1 MAFIELNKEKLLHN
15 FHYLDDLF
23 EKNNI
28 KWGMV
33 SKILCGNKE
42 YIKLL
47 LELGIKEIHD
57 SRVSNLEVIKKVNPD
72 VQTVYIKP
80 PPKRSIR
87 SLVKYAD
94 VSLNTEYDTIKL
106 ISEEAKRQNKT
117 HKIII
122 MIEMGDL
129 REGVMGEDVLDF
141 YSSVLKL
148 PNINVVGIG
157 TNLNCLNGIMPTHD
171 KMVQLS
177 LYEQLIEATFNKKIP
192 WVSGGSSVTIPLIY
206 KKLIPKGVNHFR
218 IGETLFFGNNLI
230 TGKPIKGMKTDV
242 FKLYA
247 EVIELREKP
256 KMPIGEVGTNVAGES
271 PEFNEKDYGKTP
283 FRAILDIG
291 LLDIDTKNIK
301 PLTKSFHFSGAS
313 SDMMVLDIGR
323 NSGKLKIGDLV
334 EFRPDYMGVLRIL
347 NSDYIDKKIV

>member
-117 HKIII
+117 HKII
-122 MIEMGDL
+122 
-129 REGVMGEDVLDF
+129 
-141 YSSVLKL
+141 
-148 PNINVVGIG
+148 
-157 TNLNCLNGIMPTHD
+157 
-171 KMVQLS
+171 
-177 LYEQLIEATFNKKIP
+177 
-192 WVSGGSSVTIPLIY
+192 
-206 KKLIPKGVNHFR
+206 
-218 IGETLFFGNNLI
+218 
-230 TGKPIKGMKTDV
+230 
-242 FKLYA
+242 
-247 EVIELREKP
+247 
-256 KMPIGEVGTNVAGES
+256 
-271 PEFNEKDYGKTP
+271 
-283 FRAILDIG
+283 
-291 LLDIDTKNIK
+291 
-301 PLTKSFHFSGAS
+301 
-313 SDMMVLDIGR
+313 
-323 NSGKLKIGDLV
+323 
-334 EFRPDYMGVLRIL
+334 
-347 NSDYIDKKIV
+347 